1 MSVREWYKGK
11 NVLLSGGT
19 GFMGKVLVE
28 KLLRS
33 CTDIGTIFIICRSK
47 RGVNP
52 SQRIADFAKL
62 PLFAPLLKQNP
73 KALQKL
79 IAIEGDITEE
89 DLGLKP
95 EVKQKL
101 QQNVNIIFHVAASLK
116 LEAGLKEAVDFN
128 LKGTKRMLELAL
140 GIKNL
145 EGVQHKTTVT
155 SGGDSGHHLQ
165 QKIPYKLWLDS
176 APFYRYF

>member
-1 MSVREWYKGK
+1 M
-11 NVLLSGGT
+11 LSL
-19 GFMGKVLVE
+19 F
-28 KLLRS
+28 
-33 CTDIGTIFIICRSK
+33 F
-47 RGVNP
+47 
-52 SQRIADFAKL
+52 Q
-62 PLFAPLLKQNP
+62 LFAPLLKQNP

-145 EGVQHKTTVT
+145 EVSDYHYCFVVIF
-155 SGGDSGHHLQ
+155 DSL
-165 QKIPYKLWLDS
+165 
-176 APFYRYF
+176 